1 MSELVA
7 GDDCVLRTARKQWAC
22 VSCSGAIKPGQR
34 YLEYRGST
42 HAYAS
47 GRRHCLRCAHDA
59 GLAHYADPLADA
71 LEQLPPRLRRIVAGA
86 PATLIVPE
94 SGGGPSADELAIAST
109 ILRLLRLARA
119 NVQPGEIGEAR

>member
-7 GDDCVLRTARKQWAC
+7 GDDCVLRTARKQWVC

-34 YLEYRGST
+34 YLEYLGDT
-42 HAYAS
+42 HLYAS

-59 GLAHYADPLADA
+59 GLAHYADPIADA
-71 LEQLPPRLRRIVAGA
+71 LEHLPSRLRRIVVGT

-94 SGGGPSADELAIAST
+94 SGGGPIPDELAVATT
-109 ILRLLRLARA
+109 IVRLLNIARDA
-119 NVQPGEIGEAR
+119 QRR